1 MSKRELRLQRNKLTT
16 WILSLEKIKT
26 LRNKMSSTAYD
37 YIMQDYD
44 HYNAQLTEINAQLQE
59 SRLT

>member
-44 HYNAQLTEINAQLQE
+44 HYNEQLTEINAQLQE